1 MEGGKLQI
9 RYSIWSNE
17 HAWASSLLLILA
29 IILATHVS
37 SVIRSDLNRATA
49 ELAAYREAAS
59 HEPVEVECAP

>member
-1 MEGGKLQI
+1 VEGGKLQI

-17 HAWASSLLLILA
+17 HAWASSLLILA

-49 ELAAYREAAS
+49 ELAACREGVS